1 MVKVT
6 NNSDRVLSR
15 RHPSGTIFKWAPRE
29 SKEVESSRLL
39 EEVSR
44 QECFTIGK
52 EVGTKNVGGGLK
64 THVRPPKRLS
74 RPDKPRKHLDKGEQ
88 APKEKVKCP
97 KGSYKCKGV
106 CKCDTVKKPKG
117 LKKSKKGIGIDL
129 DGDGK
134 VDVIVGKDD

>member
-6 NNSDRVLSR
+6 NNSDRVLTR
-15 RHPSGTIFKWAPRE
+15 RHPSGTILKWAPRE

-64 THVRPPKRLS
+64 TGVRKPKVNRKPS
-74 RPDKPRKHLDKGEQ
+74 RAKPK
-88 APKEKVKCP
+88 KEVK
-97 KGSYKCKGV
+97 S
-106 CKCDTVKKPKG
+106 KKPKG
-117 LKKSKKGIGIDL
+117 LKKKKGIGIDL